1 MALTKKDEIRIIFC
15 KNLKHYR
22 ITNKLTQAELAEKI
36 DLSEKYISDLER
48 NKFSPSLD
56 TIDNLA
62 KVFNIKPYLLLK
74 DDETHNIK

>member
-1 MALTKKDEIRIIFC
+1 MALTKKDKIRIIFC
-15 KNLKHYR
+15 KNLKYYR

-36 DLSEKYISDLER
+36 DLSDKYVSDLER

-74 DDETHNIK
+74 DDEAHNIK